1 MTADET
7 LRQIRDEVRLCELC
21 PLHQF
26 RKLAVPGEGPAEAQ
40 VMLIGEGPGY
50 NENEQGKPF
59 VGQAGKFLDEL
70 LQTAGLNRQQVFIT
84 NVVKCRPPGNRDPE
98 PSELQTCRRYLDA
111 QIAAIQ
117 PKVIVTLGRFSMARF
132 IENGRISQIHGL
144 SHQVNGQLVV
154 TMYHPA
160 AALHQPDLRGQVL
173 SDFARLK
180 DLLNG
185 PPAPSLTPPNPT
197 PENPGSPAEPDA
209 PYEQLSLF

>member
-7 LRQIRDEVRLCELC
+7 LRQIRDEVRHCELC

-84 NVVKCRPPGNRDPE
+84 NVVKCRPPANRAAMGGQCGACA
-98 PSELQTCRRYLDA
+98 LRKIACWRATRARY
-111 QIAAIQ
+111 
-117 PKVIVTLGRFSMARF
+117 
-132 IENGRISQIHGL
+132 
-144 SHQVNGQLVV
+144 
-154 TMYHPA
+154 
-160 AALHQPDLRGQVL
+160 
-173 SDFARLK
+173 
-180 DLLNG
+180 
-185 PPAPSLTPPNPT
+185 
-197 PENPGSPAEPDA
+197 
-209 PYEQLSLF
+209 